1 MAGKKKQDPDP
12 IRVNIF
18 LDDERKPPIGFIG
31 VTTAQECI
39 EWLKLCQEKNTTIT
53 MLSLDHDL
61 GYLNPDTLEE
71 ETGYD
76 VLCWLEQNLG
86 AMPENIVLHTAN
98 PVGRRRMQI
107 VLDAIER
114 RKNA

>member
-1 MAGKKKQDPDP
+1 MEMTKKKDNPVR
-12 IRVNIF
+12 INIY
-18 LDDERKPPIGFIG
+18 LDDERKPPVGFIG

-39 EWLKLCQEKNTTIT
+39 DWLKLCQEKGTIVT

-76 VLCWLEQNLG
+76 VLCWLEQNVQ